1 MALLFALGTAAI
13 VGAFVFEIVHKHQVR
28 TGLLMY
34 GMFTGAAAYGLWRLR
49 AWGRTMAL
57 VVALGNAG
65 LGSLV
70 LLSALVSHQGS
81 KLVAGILLVTN
92 VALGY
97 VLGLPVFSFHEDGA

>member
-1 MALLFALGTAAI
+1 MATLFALGTGAVA
-13 VGAFVFEIVHKHQVR
+13 GAFVFEIVHKHQVR

-34 GMFTGAAAYGLWRLR
+34 GLFTGAAAYGLWRMR
-49 AWGRTMAL
+49 SWGRAMAL

-81 KLVAGILLVTN
+81 KLVAGVLLATN

-97 VLGLPVFSFHEDGA
+97 VLGLPVFSFHDER